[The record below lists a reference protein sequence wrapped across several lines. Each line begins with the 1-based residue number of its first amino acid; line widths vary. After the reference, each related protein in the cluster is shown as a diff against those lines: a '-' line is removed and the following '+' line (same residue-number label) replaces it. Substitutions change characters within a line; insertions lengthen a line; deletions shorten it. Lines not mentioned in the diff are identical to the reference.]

1 VRQRNLLTPDRLGR
15 ITAPT
20 LIFRGRHNP
29 MGDAQCAR
37 DRTPDEGA
45 RMSDVR
51 VAVPDDY
58 QGVAASMADWE
69 GRLPGAEVS
78 FFRDHIAD
86 PAALVAALASF
97 DVIVAMRERTPFP
110 REVLSQLPRLR
121 LLVTTG
127 MRNASIAL
135 DAARD
140 QGVVVAGTR
149 GNPWST
155 SELTWAL
162 ILGLVR
168 DVAADDARIR
178 AGRWQETLGLDL
190 DGRTLGVVGL
200 GRQGSRVARVG
211 LAFGMN
217 VIAWSPNLTEE
228 RAAEAGVTLA
238 TKSSLFSSADI
249 VTMHMVLSDRSRGLV
264 GLADLRAMK
273 PSAFL
278 VNTSRA
284 GLVDQEALAQ
294 SLEEGWIAGAGLDVF
309 DIEPLPE
316 DHWLR
321 TSPRT
326 LLSPH
331 MGYVSEHSY
340 RIFYG
345 DAVEDIAACLDGS
358 PIRTL

>member
-1 VRQRNLLTPDRLGR
+1 
-15 ITAPT
+15 
-20 LIFRGRHNP
+20 
-29 MGDAQCAR
+29 
-37 DRTPDEGA
+37 
-45 RMSDVR
+45 MSDVR
-51 VAVPDDY
+51 VAVLDDY
-58 QGVAASMADWE
+58 QGVAESMADWQ
-69 GRLPGAEVS
+69 GRLPGADVR

-86 PAALVAALASF
+86 PSALVAALEPF
-97 DVIVAMRERTPFP
+97 DVVVAMRERTPFP
-110 REVLSQLPRLR
+110 REVLARLPRLR

-135 DAARD
+135 DAAREL
-140 QGVVVAGTR
+140 GVVVAGTR
-149 GNPWST
+149 ANPWST

-168 DVAADDARIR
+168 NVAADDARIR

-217 VIAWSPNLTEE
+217 VVAWSPNLTEE
-228 RAAEAGVTLA
+228 RAAEQGVGLA
-238 TKSSLFSSADI
+238 TKASLFESADV
-249 VTMHMVLSDRSRGLV
+249 VTVHMVLSDRSRGLV
-264 GLADLRAMK
+264 GSAELQAMK

-284 GLVDQEALAQ
+284 GLVDQDALAQ
-294 SLEEGWIAGAGLDVF
+294 ALEEGWIAGAGLDVF
-309 DIEPLPE
+309 DIEPLPAE
-316 DHWLR
+316 HWLR
-321 TSPRT
+321 TAPRT

-331 MGYVSEHSY
+331 MGYVTEHSY
-340 RIFYG
+340 RVFYG
-345 DAVEDIAACLDGS
+345 DAVEDIAAFLDGS

>member
-1 VRQRNLLTPDRLGR
+1 
-15 ITAPT
+15 
-20 LIFRGRHNP
+20 
-29 MGDAQCAR
+29 
-37 DRTPDEGA
+37 
-45 RMSDVR
+45 MSDVR
-51 VAVPDDY
+51 VAVLDDY

-69 GRLPGAEVS
+69 GRLPGAEVTC
-78 FFRDHIAD
+78 FREHID
-86 PAALVAALASF
+86 DVDALAAALAPF
-97 DVIVAMRERTPFP
+97 PVVVAMRERTAFP
-110 REVLSQLPRLR
+110 AEVLSRLPRLK

-127 MRNASIAL
+127 RRNASIDL
-135 DAARD
+135 DAARAA
-140 QGVVVAGTR
+140 GVVVSGTR
-149 GNPWST
+149 SNPCST

-178 AGRWQETLGLDL
+178 AGGWQETLGLDL
-190 DGRTLGVVGL
+190 NGRTLGVVGL

-217 VIAWSPNLTEE
+217 VVAWSPNLTEE
-228 RAAEAGVTLA
+228 RAAEQGVALV
-238 TKSSLFSSADI
+238 TKESLFSSADV
-249 VTMHMVLSDRSRGLV
+249 VTVHMVLSDRSRGLV
-264 GLADLRAMK
+264 GTGDLRAMK
-273 PSAFL
+273 PNAFL

-284 GLVDQEALAQ
+284 GLVDQDALRQA
-294 SLEEGWIAGAGLDVF
+294 LTEGWIAGAGLDVF
-309 DIEPLPE
+309 DVEPLPA

-345 DAVEDIAACLDGS
+345 DVVDDIAAYLDGS